1 MNDPLAFDAAAVTA
15 VIGYTA
21 QIKRV
26 LPESLQKATVI
37 VSCLLGVLYA
47 VALRP
52 GRHELARNMSA
63 GVMIGLAASGGFCG
77 MKSIVETT
85 KTT

>member
-1 MNDPLAFDAAAVTA
+1 MSDPLAYDAAAVTA

-21 QIKRV
+21 QVRQF
-26 LPESLQKATVI
+26 LPERFQKATVL

-52 GRHELARNMSA
+52 SRQELARNISA
-63 GVMIGLAASGGFCG
+63 GIMIGLAASGGFAG
-77 MKSIVETT
+77 MKSLIET
-85 KTT
+85 KKAA